1 MLLNPANDSIVEAI
15 IIKIKFIIFI
25 LNINIG
31 GFFLLQTYLSDVKR
45 NFMRIDR
52 EKKST
57 LTIPLR
63 LETFTRASHH
73 VFLYAGKHF

>member
-52 EKKST
+52 ENN
-57 LTIPLR
+57 PLK
-63 LETFTRASHH
+63 TRNFYTSLASC
-73 VFLYAGKHF
+73 FSIRW